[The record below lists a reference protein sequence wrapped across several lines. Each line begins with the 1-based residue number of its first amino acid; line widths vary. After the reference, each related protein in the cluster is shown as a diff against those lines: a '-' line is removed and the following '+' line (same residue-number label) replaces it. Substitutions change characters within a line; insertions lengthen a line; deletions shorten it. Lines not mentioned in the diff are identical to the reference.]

1 MSQRRAIRLLGPI
14 TLGTALV
21 GAALLTRSCAED
33 GGDEEL
39 RRWNDEARADLPRVA
54 RQAAQDSRRAGM
66 ADDRGV
72 PEAVQRAVQAR
83 DGARGLSH
91 PLSPKARTRASGSD
105 TAMAVRLANQG
116 RAFAVPQP
124 LIPPAITQA
133 ASEGRPL
140 PLASLAPRPDP
151 LPLPAFGN
159 AGVASSPAA
168 ATPTAAGIVEAGG
181 ITFITGQ
188 PVVQPLPS
196 VSLVA
201 SAALPVMAATPT
213 PPEAAPSPALTEVS
227 AASLPVTGQPAIQT
241 EVALAPAPPLAR
253 LAEPTPAPGPSGTD
267 ATPILPD
274 ATAAVAPTEPER
286 PQFLATVDEA
296 SEAAALPPP
305 MLSPAAEAER
315 AASLPSSNTA
325 LPRAATATAPAPV
338 SAPVTLPVGPA
349 AVPTAALATSVA
361 PAAPAAAGARPALSA
376 PVPTLTPV
384 SAPVAPMPA
393 VAAPAPAA
401 PTANAVAAL
410 AAAQSPP
417 MTFPSARP
425 SPPAGRTDGPFGY
438 DDELIVQVQVAGQT
452 ASDTLTAYGTRQGL
466 FLPLGDLA
474 MILDLAIRVSDDG
487 NYASGWFLSE
497 DRTLTID
504 LRQNLITTPTGTIPL
519 EPGMAQA
526 FDGQLYLR
534 SDLFER
540 LMPLRVE
547 ADMRALTVT
556 ITTLE
561 PFPFEERMRREALR
575 NRLDSIADAADRPH
589 WPREETPYLPLSVP
603 MADVSLRAVSDSSRG
618 ERGEGEVLLAGDL
631 AYMTAQAYLGAT
643 TREGLVSSVI
653 ELGRRDPDGDM
664 LGPLDATEFRLG
676 DVASAAMPM
685 GLRGSAGRGAFI
697 TNEPLESLSVFER
710 IDLRGVLPDGY
721 EVELYRNDVLLG
733 STSTSNNGQFE
744 FLETPVDYGLN
755 VFRLVFYGPQGQ
767 RREEVRQVTVGDG
780 RLAAGDVRYSFGAV
794 QRGVNLLG
802 VKGPDFNP
810 GARYGDWQAVAN
822 MAAGLSMGVTA
833 VTSLSLF
840 QQDGRDR
847 WMANAGLRTGFGSLA
862 LRADAGLAEGG
873 GYAAGL
879 GLGGRAMGGS
889 FALSHFEYGG
899 GFIDEVHSLESLPL
913 SRASELDFNTSI
925 KLGGGEARPLY
936 LPLTLRARRVERA
949 DGSTQTSAALRSSTR
964 LDRLLVSNTVQYLR
978 SASGGLGLTQ
988 VLGNFDLA
996 SIGRSDTQVR
1006 TSLGYRVSPDPRITA
1021 VVGQVDQRIDDR
1033 SFMTGSVAYAFE
1045 ERALTLGLSGA
1056 RELDRFTLAFESS
1069 YTPRRNEYA
1078 VGLRLNFSLGHD
1090 PLRGRFFVNRPGMA
1104 ASGAAMVRAFQDLD
1118 GDRHYTAGDQLIEG
1132 VAFSVANATATTDA
1146 TGTARLVQLGNGNRT
1161 SLQTDPNSLPDI
1173 SLAPISRGVEI
1184 VPRPGRFHVTDF
1196 PIVSLSEL
1204 EGTVTFADDASH
1216 RGVSGLRLQ
1225 LRDAT
1230 GQIAGTVRSER
1241 GGYYFFEQVRPGHY
1255 ALVIEEEQ
1263 ARRLGVCLT
1272 APVEVDIPAT
1282 GDFITRDLEVV
1293 SCAGEVSPASPT
1305 LAHQSSAQ

>member
-1 MSQRRAIRLLGPI
+1 MP
-14 TLGTALV
+14 T
-21 GAALLTRSCAED
+21 
-33 GGDEEL
+33 
-39 RRWNDEARADLPRVA
+39 
-54 RQAAQDSRRAGM
+54 
-66 ADDRGV
+66 
-72 PEAVQRAVQAR
+72 
-83 DGARGLSH
+83 
-91 PLSPKARTRASGSD
+91 
-105 TAMAVRLANQG
+105 
-116 RAFAVPQP
+116 
-124 LIPPAITQA
+124 
-133 ASEGRPL
+133 
-140 PLASLAPRPDP
+140 LAS
-151 LPLPAFGN
+151 
-159 AGVASSPAA
+159 
-168 ATPTAAGIVEAGG
+168 
-181 ITFITGQ
+181 
-188 PVVQPLPS
+188 
-196 VSLVA
+196 
-201 SAALPVMAATPT
+201 
-213 PPEAAPSPALTEVS
+213 ALT
-227 AASLPVTGQPAIQT
+227 TGA
-241 EVALAPAPPLAR
+241 
-253 LAEPTPAPGPSGTD
+253 PTPAV
-267 ATPILPD
+267 TPP
-274 ATAAVAPTEPER
+274 
-286 PQFLATVDEA
+286 
-296 SEAAALPPP
+296 
-305 MLSPAAEAER
+305 
-315 AASLPSSNTA
+315 
-325 LPRAATATAPAPV
+325 
-338 SAPVTLPVGPA
+338 
-349 AVPTAALATSVA
+349 
-361 PAAPAAAGARPALSA
+361 
-376 PVPTLTPV
+376 TPV
-384 SAPVAPMPA
+384 
-393 VAAPAPAA
+393 A
-401 PTANAVAAL
+401 PTANAVATL

-417 MTFPSARP
+417 MTFPSAR
-425 SPPAGRTDGPFGY
+425 SSLPPGRTDGPFGY
-438 DDELIVQVQVAGQT
+438 DDELIVQVQVAGQ
-452 ASDTLTAYGTRQGL
+452 AVADTLTAYGTRQGL

-487 NYASGWFLSE
+487 HYASGWFLGE

-540 LMPLRVE
+540 LLPLRVE
-547 ADMRALTVT
+547 PDMRALTVT
-556 ITTLE
+556 LTTLE

-575 NRLDSIADAADRPH
+575 DRLDNIADADRPR

-603 MADVSLRAVSDSSRG
+603 MADVSLRAVSDSSKG
-618 ERGEGEVLLAGDL
+618 ERGEAEVLLAGDL

-643 TREGLVSSVI
+643 TRDGLVSSVI

-664 LGPLDATEFRLG
+664 LGPLGATEFRLG

-802 VKGPDFNP
+802 VEGPDFNP
-810 GARYGDWQAVAN
+810 GVRYGDWQAVAN
-822 MAAGLSMGVTA
+822 MAAGLSMDVTA

-840 QQDGRDR
+840 QQDGQDR

-862 LRADAGLAEGG
+862 LRADAGLADGG

-879 GLGGRAMGGS
+879 GVGGRAMGGS

-913 SRASELDFNTSI
+913 ARASELDFNTSI
-925 KLGGGEARPLY
+925 KLGGGEAAPLY

-949 DGSTQTSAALRSSTR
+949 DGSSQITAALRSSTR
-964 LDRLLVSNTVQYLR
+964 LDRMLVSNTVQYLR
-978 SASGGLGLTQ
+978 SAAGGLGMAQ
-988 VLGNFDLA
+988 ILGNFDLA

-1021 VVGQVDQRIDDR
+1021 VVGQVDQQLDDR
-1033 SFMTGSVAYAFE
+1033 SRITGSMAYTFE
-1045 ERALTLGLSGA
+1045 EHALTLGLSGA
-1056 RELDRFTLAFESS
+1056 RDLDRFTLAFESS

-1078 VGLRLNFSLGHD
+1078 VGLRLNFSLGRD
-1090 PLRGRFFVNRPGMA
+1090 PLRHRFFVNRPGMA
-1104 ASGAAMVRAFQDLD
+1104 ASGAAMVRAFHDLD
-1118 GDRHYTAGDQLIEG
+1118 GDRHYSAGDQLIEG
-1132 VAFSVANATATTDA
+1132 VEFSVANATATTDA

-1255 ALVIEEEQ
+1255 ALVIEEDQ
-1263 ARRLGVCLT
+1263 AHRLGICLT
-1272 APVEVDIPAT
+1272 APVEVAIPAS

-1293 SCAGEVSPASPT
+1293 SCAAEVSPASPT